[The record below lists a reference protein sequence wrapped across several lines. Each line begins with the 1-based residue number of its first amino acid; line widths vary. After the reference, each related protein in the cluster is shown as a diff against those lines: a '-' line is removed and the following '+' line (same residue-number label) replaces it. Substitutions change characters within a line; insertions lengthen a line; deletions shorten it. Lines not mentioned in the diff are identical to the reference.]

1 MKINGKSI
9 TCKAPDNRQNSG
21 QLTSSIIHKTVH
33 AAFNKDPGE
42 LYAHAYMF
50 EDALLLNAAHMH
62 IK

>member
-21 QLTSSIIHKTVH
+21 QLTSSIIHKTVQ

-42 LYAHAYMF
+42 LY
-50 EDALLLNAAHMH
+50 
-62 IK
+62 